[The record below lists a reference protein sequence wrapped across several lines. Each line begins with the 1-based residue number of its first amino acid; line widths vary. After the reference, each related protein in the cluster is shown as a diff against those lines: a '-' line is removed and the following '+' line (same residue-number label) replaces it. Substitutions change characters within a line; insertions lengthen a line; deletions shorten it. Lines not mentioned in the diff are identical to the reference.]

1 MFYVGIDIAK
11 NTHWASIMSSDGE
24 IVKEPFSFS
33 NDNSGFQKFISNLKS
48 LDKTKIL
55 IGLESTAH
63 YGENIISYLF
73 ILFIQFELQDRTY

>member
-24 IVKEPFSFS
+24 IIKEPFSFS
-33 NDNSGFQKFISNLKS
+33 NDNSGFQKFLSNLET

-55 IGLESTAH
+55 IGLESTAST
-63 YGENIISYLF
+63 I
-73 ILFIQFELQDRTY
+73 